1 MESPGNVTV
10 RALRDLALL
19 AGAGLAAASLW
30 AASIPRDEPC
40 MVDAQTWQDAVAA
53 AATGDWPQ
61 DGWYRLVPRER
72 AVDVRAVTPAD
83 RSLVPSDALF
93 LRLPGATLKQGAR
106 PAYRY
111 ASGLKHPRLGQ
122 DYALTLGAT
131 QFSLRVENGAK
142 GMEYAIGYGGQS
154 YSYALGPFDASSTA
168 VRLVADLDGDAL
180 PDFVVEVGDATYLL
194 LSTRALPGPNLPT
207 AELWARGDDGC

>member
-1 MESPGNVTV
+1 MDSRSNLTV

-19 AGAGLAAASLW
+19 AGAGLAAASIW
-30 AASIPRDEPC
+30 ATGLPKDEPY
-40 MVDAQTWQDAVAA
+40 MVDARTWQDEVVS

-61 DGWYRLVPRER
+61 DGWYRLVPRDR
-72 AVDVRAVTPAD
+72 AVDVRKVTPKD
-83 RSLVPSDALF
+83 RSLVPADALF
-93 LRLPGATLKQGAR
+93 LRLPGGNLKQGPR

-111 ASGLKHPRLGQ
+111 ASGLEHPRLGQ

-131 QFSLRVENGAK
+131 QFNLRVENGVK

-154 YSYALGPFDASSTA
+154 YSYVLGPFDADATS

-180 PDFVVEVGDATYLL
+180 PDFVVDVGDASYLL
-194 LSTRALPGPNLPT
+194 LSTRALPGVNLPT
-207 AELWARGDDGC
+207 AELWAHAD

>member
-1 MESPGNVTV
+1 MESRSNVTV

-19 AGAGLAAASLW
+19 AGASLAAASLW
-30 AASIPRDEPC
+30 ATGLPKDEPY
-40 MVDAQTWQDAVAA
+40 MVDAATWQGEVVAG
-53 AATGDWPQ
+53 ATGDWPQ

-83 RSLVPSDALF
+83 RSLVPADALF

-111 ASGLKHPRLGQ
+111 ASGLEHPRFGTE
-122 DYALTLGAT
+122 YALTLGAT

-142 GMEYAIGYGGQS
+142 GMEYAIGYGGQN
-154 YSYALGPFDASSTA
+154 YSYVLGPFDADATS
-168 VRLVADLDGDAL
+168 VRLVADLDGDTL
-180 PDFVVEVGDATYLL
+180 PDFVIDVDDATYLL
-194 LSTRALPGPNLPT
+194 LSTRALPGPNLPA
-207 AELWARGDDGC
+207 AELWARGEDGC